1 MGDGTIYTT
10 VYTCS
15 GNSVY
20 TCSVYTCSGNS
31 VYCVYTGDDTNY
43 CIHSGNSVY
52 RVYIIHVDD
61 GECICI
67 CHYRLRGGL

>member
-1 MGDGTIYTT
+1 MGASTVYTT
-10 VYTCS
+10 VYTCSVYTCS

-20 TCSVYTCSGNS
+20 TCSGDNS

-61 GECICI
+61 GECICVW
-67 CHYRLRGGL
+67 L